1 MFEPIE
7 GLPDGVVGLRAVGRV
22 TGDDY
27 KAVLV
32 PEIDRAAAGGRK
44 ARLLLEL
51 GQGFEGFDPSA
62 VAADAGVGI
71 EHFRSFERVAVVT
84 DADWVRRAIHLFG
97 PMIPGDVR
105 VYAVGDGAVARDWIS
120 GPQ

>member
-1 MFEPIE
+1 MLEPIE

-27 KAVLV
+27 TTVLV
-32 PEIDRAAAGGRK
+32 PAVDKATVGGRK
-44 ARLLLEL
+44 ARLLLDL
-51 GQGFEGFDPSA
+51 GDAFEGYDPTA

-84 DADWVRRAIHLFG
+84 DTDWIRRAIDLFG
-97 PMIPGDVR
+97 PLIPGDVM
-105 VYAVGDGAVARDWIS
+105 VFLVADGARARDWVS
-120 GPQ
+120 G

>member
-7 GLPDGVVGLRAVGRV
+7 GLPEGVIGLRAVGQV

-27 KAVLV
+27 RTVLTPAV
-32 PEIDRAAAGGRK
+32 DRATAGGRK

-51 GQGFEGFDPSA
+51 GQGFEGYDPSA
-62 VAADAGVGI
+62 VAADAGVGL

-84 DADWVRRAIHLFG
+84 DADWIRRAIHLFG
-97 PMIPGDVR
+97 PLIPGDVR
-105 VYAVGDGAVARDWIS
+105 VFPLSDARSARDWVS
-120 GPQ
+120 G